1 MRYIENKALNIAS
14 IIMLAINNYMYKFKI
29 KKIKFFLLILIKIK
43 FVKIRKILIII
54 HAFKLQI

>member
-1 MRYIENKALNIAS
+1 MRYIKNKALNIAS